1 MIPESQGG
9 LELKLYPTNRYS
21 SLIFTDKVD
30 IKSKNRNQKKHRNQ
44 RNARYWINK
53 RNKKRKKK

>member
-1 MIPESQGG
+1 MIPESQGE

-21 SLIFTDKVD
+21 SLIFTDKGD
-30 IKSKNRNQKKHRNQ
+30 IKSKHRNQ